1 MSFNF
6 FVGIDISK
14 NTLDFVV
21 RDQEKVHFHQQ
32 TENSKKGIKVF
43 EKQCKTNRIDLSSA
57 IICMEHTGIYS
68 ACSLDYFHPKGY
80 ALWLE
85 NAIQI
90 KQSLGMVRGK
100 SDKVDAERICEY
112 AFRYQDK
119 SCLWEPDRE
128 VIVQIRH
135 LSVLRRRLIDAKN
148 QLKTPMKEAKK
159 FLLKD
164 LQEKVEKL
172 NEKPLKVLKESI
184 KVVDREIRE
193 LIRSDN
199 RLKELFEQVSSVTGV
214 GVVLFCE
221 FIITS
226 NEFKRITDPK
236 KFACYSGVAPFEH
249 SSGTSVRGKNRVSKM
264 ANKSTKRL
272 LHMAA
277 MSAITSKGELQ
288 SFYKRK
294 VAEGKNKMSAL
305 NAVRNKIIHRVFACV
320 RDGRKYDK
328 TYTHSLA

>member
-21 RDQEKVHFHQQ
+21 RGQENVHFHQQ
-32 TENSKKGIKVF
+32 TENSKKGIKAF
-43 EKQCKTNRIDLSSA
+43 EKQCKKNQVDLSSA
-57 IICMEHTGIYS
+57 LICMEHTGIYN
-68 ACSLDYFHPKGY
+68 ACSLDYFHSKGY

-112 AFRYQDK
+112 ACRYQDK
-119 SCLWEPDRE
+119 CRLWEPDRE
-128 VIVQIRH
+128 VIIQIRH
-135 LSVLRRRLIDAKN
+135 LSTLRRRLIDAKN
-148 QLKTPMKEAKK
+148 QLKTPMKETKK
-159 FLLKD
+159 FLPKD

-184 KVVDREIRE
+184 TVVDGEIRE
-193 LIRSDN
+193 LIRCDN

-214 GVVLFCE
+214 GEVLFCE

-272 LHMAA
+272 LHMSA

-288 SFYKRK
+288 TFYKRK